1 MKITHI
7 QIMKHIAILFV
18 AVALFSACNGN
29 KTADQSAEKPVDKT
43 AELTQTLAQ
52 LDKEMGGAS
61 PTDKTK
67 ALEFIKTAEE
77 LGALVQGT
85 NQDQYVDLMLKAGGL
100 AKTIEEPRKAVEL
113 YHKVAIGLPKHP
125 KAPTALF
132 MLAFVYENDMRDPFK
147 AKAAYEAFL
156 ERYPND
162 PDFTDDAQ
170 NALKQLGKTPEELAK
185 QFEQQSRR

>member
-1 MKITHI
+1 
-7 QIMKHIAILFV
+7 MKHIIIFSV
-18 AVALFSACNGN
+18 AVALLSACNGN
-29 KTADQSAEKPVDKT
+29 KSTEQSAEKPADRT

-77 LGALVQGT
+77 LAALVQGS
-85 NQDQYVDLMLKAGGL
+85 NPDQYADLMLKAAGL
-100 AKTIEEPRKAVEL
+100 AKTIEEPRKAIEL
-113 YHKVAIGLPKHP
+113 YHKVAIGMPKHP

-132 MLAFVYENDMRDPFK
+132 MLAFVYENDMRDLFK

-170 NALKQLGKTPEELAK
+170 NALKQIGKSPEELAK
-185 QFEQQSRR
+185 QFEQQSRK